1 MTPLQC
7 CAFDRVLHVFSMS
20 VVNSNLFRLSQL
32 LLRLLDVSPTSVN
45 AVLLAMQYLS
55 LLMTLVLLSGAVES
69 IIRYP
74 FLWPATTRLLI
85 ASD

>member
-1 MTPLQC
+1 M
-7 CAFDRVLHVFSMS
+7 FSMS